1 MTFACSAAVSTR
13 RGSAKRSRWQW
24 LSTNRLSGYVLRV
37 PSRRVCG
44 RRSPTSPRVG
54 TPPPI
59 NVGERERV
67 CGGHGAVSEHVIG
80 SRIAG
85 EPAPHC
91 AQVGTPICVTAS
103 GLGVAEHVPP
113 VARPGIEAD
122 VMQGG
127 APNTATSSQAH
138 RLASRNRPGQAASA
152 QQARAPRRH
161 RYHGR
166 QGAGWIAISRVRSES
181 APDSQ
186 TACIAATL
194 QNPVPCAGFQGRDP
208 CRGFSMS
215 ARNQGSEPA
224 SCAVWGT
231 RARGRVCSLEL
242 RVVDGVQCTPDGQC
256 TTPNTQRTAR
266 RPMNRGATL
275 SLQWMQK
282 TFVLPEEG
290 E

>member
-166 QGAGWIAISRVRSES
+166 QGPAGSRFRECEVSRRPIHRLRASPLRSRTPFPVRVFRDAIPVEGFLCLQGIRVQSPLPVRFGGLGRGAAFAVLSCALLTES
-181 APDSQ
+181 
-186 TACIAATL
+186 
-194 QNPVPCAGFQGRDP
+194 
-208 CRGFSMS
+208 S
-215 ARNQGSEPA
+215 ARPTAN
-224 SCAVWGT
+224 
-231 RARGRVCSLEL
+231 
-242 RVVDGVQCTPDGQC
+242 
-256 TTPNTQRTAR
+256 AR
-266 RPMNRGATL
+266 RPIRRERLDAR
-275 SLQWMQK
+275 
-282 TFVLPEEG
+282 
-290 E
+290 